1 MPTALEHLTRDIRFA
16 VRQLRTNFGFASTAV
31 VTLAMGMAATIAIF
45 AFVDAA
51 LIRPLPYHD
60 SPRLVGVFES
70 TEAFPQANLSF
81 ADYLDWKKLNS
92 VFTSLTAY
100 QGTGAALAGTD
111 GVERVPVARVSEVMR
126 DMLGNLPVGDLSVE
140 DPPLDEVMRELFAQ
154 KVAP

>member
-70 TEAFPQANLSF
+70 TEAFPQGNLSF

-92 VFTSLTAY
+92 VFTSLAAY

-111 GVERVPVARVSEVMR
+111 GVERVPVARVSDDFFR
-126 DMLGNLPVGDLSVE
+126 TLG
-140 DPPLDEVMRELFAQ
+140 
-154 KVAP
+154 VAPVLGRDFRAGEDLPSAQRTVLLS